1 MMAAMM
7 ANNAT
12 TGTTIAGTSTF
23 VDVPWCWWSLV
34 AFVAVVAPPV
44 RVFVEVLVVS
54 TAVVD
59 EEDWTRDMSLG

>member
-7 ANNAT
+7 ANKAT

-23 VDVPWCWWSLV
+23 VVVPWSWWSL
-34 AFVAVVAPPV
+34 VAVVAPPV
-44 RVFVEVLVVS
+44 RVVVVLVVPM
-54 TAVVD
+54 AVVD